1 MEKLIIRGKK
11 QLRGEVTIAGAKNAA
26 LGILPACIL
35 SDGICK
41 IENLP
46 SIKDVNNYIHIL
58 RYLGA
63 EITISSERCIEIDS
77 RKIKCDEITA
87 DAHENIRNM
96 RASYYLIGALL
107 GKCKEVEIPLPGGCD
122 IGTRPI
128 DQHLKGFKALG
139 ANVSIE
145 NGEVKA
151 KAKELTGA
159 TIFLDVVSVGA
170 TINIMLAAVKAKG
183 VTTIENAAKE
193 PHVVDVANFLNL
205 MGAQIKGAGTEVI
218 RITGVDVLGGC
229 DYMVIPDQIVAGTYM
244 LAAAVTNGNILVKNI
259 IPKHM
264 ESITAKLIEMGII
277 IEEYDDAIRVIG
289 VIEPKPANIKT
300 APYPGFPTDLQQP
313 MAVLMCLAK
322 GVSTINENVFESRFK
337 YLDELR
343 KMGVEVSVNG
353 RTSLIIGSGKLSGC
367 QLKATDLRAGA
378 AMVLAG
384 LAAEG
389 VTEIIGLHHIDRG
402 YENMEISLCALGAD
416 IIRVSMDE

>member
-1 MEKLIIRGKK
+1 MEKLIITGRKILK
-11 QLRGEVTIAGAKNAA
+11 GEVVIAGAKNAA

-35 SDGICK
+35 SDEICR

-46 SIKDVNNYIHIL
+46 EIIDIKNYISIL
-58 RYLGA
+58 RCLGA
-63 EITISSERCIEIDS
+63 NVTYTSDRCVEIDAQ
-77 RKIKCDEITA
+77 KIGCDDTSAANDE
-87 DAHENIRNM
+87 IRNM

-107 GKCKEVEIPLPGGCD
+107 GKCKYVDIPLPGGCD

-128 DQHLKGFKALG
+128 DQHIKGFRALG
-139 ANVSIE
+139 AEVSIE
-145 NGEVKA
+145 NGKVKA

-193 PHVVDVANFLNL
+193 PHVVDIANFLNL

-218 RITGVDVLGGC
+218 RITGVDTLGKC

-244 LAAAVTNGNILVKNI
+244 LASAVTCGDVLVKNI

-264 ESITAKLIEMGII
+264 ESLSAKLIEMGVSIT
-277 IEEYDDAIRVIG
+277 EYDDAIRVVGIK
-289 VIEPKPANIKT
+289 EPKPANIKT

-337 YLDELR
+337 YLDEIR
-343 KMGVEVSVNG
+343 KMGVEISVNG
-353 RTSLIIGSGKLSGC
+353 RTSLIIGNGKLSGC
-367 QLKATDLRAGA
+367 PLKATDLRAGA

-389 VTEIIGLHHIDRG
+389 VTEITELHHIDRG
-402 YENMEISLCALGAD
+402 YEDMEGNLRSLGAD
-416 IIRVSMDE
+416 IRRITAEE

>member
-1 MEKLIIRGKK
+1 MEKLIITGRKILK
-11 QLRGEVTIAGAKNAA
+11 GEVVIAGAKNAA

-35 SDGICK
+35 SDEICR

-46 SIKDVNNYIHIL
+46 EIIDIKNYISIL
-58 RYLGA
+58 RCLGA
-63 EITISSERCIEIDS
+63 NVTYTSDRCVEIDAQ
-77 RKIKCDEITA
+77 KIGCDDTSAANDE
-87 DAHENIRNM
+87 IRNM

-107 GKCKEVEIPLPGGCD
+107 GKCKYVDIPLPGGCD

-128 DQHLKGFKALG
+128 DQHIKGFRALG
-139 ANVSIE
+139 AEVSIE
-145 NGEVKA
+145 NGKVKA

-193 PHVVDVANFLNL
+193 PHVVDIANFLNL

-218 RITGVDVLGGC
+218 RITGVNTLGKC

-244 LAAAVTNGNILVKNI
+244 LASAVTCGDVLVKNI

-264 ESITAKLIEMGII
+264 ESLSAKLIEMGVSIT
-277 IEEYDDAIRVIG
+277 EYDDAIRVVGIK
-289 VIEPKPANIKT
+289 EPKPANIKT

-337 YLDELR
+337 YLDEIR
-343 KMGVEVSVNG
+343 KMGVEISVNG
-353 RTSLIIGSGKLSGC
+353 RTSLIIGNGKLSGC
-367 QLKATDLRAGA
+367 PLKATDLRAGA

-389 VTEIIGLHHIDRG
+389 VTEISELHHIDRG
-402 YENMEISLCALGAD
+402 YEDMEGNLRSLGAD
-416 IIRVSMDE
+416 IRRTTIEE

>member
-1 MEKLIIRGKK
+1 MEKLIIKGRKSLK
-11 QLRGEVTIAGAKNAA
+11 GEIVIAGAKNAA

-35 SDGICK
+35 SDEICR

-46 SIKDVNNYIHIL
+46 DIIDIKNYISIL
-58 RYLGA
+58 RCLGA
-63 EITISSERCIEIDS
+63 EVTYTSDRCVEIDAQ
-77 RKIKCDEITA
+77 RIGCDDTSAANE
-87 DAHENIRNM
+87 EIRNM

-107 GKCKEVEIPLPGGCD
+107 GKCKYVNIPLPGGCD

-128 DQHLKGFKALG
+128 DQHIKGFRALG
-139 ANVSIE
+139 AEVSIE
-145 NGEVKA
+145 NGKVKA
-151 KAKELTGA
+151 KAKELKGA

-183 VTTIENAAKE
+183 ITTIENAAKE
-193 PHVVDVANFLNL
+193 PHVVDIANFLNL

-218 RITGVDVLGGC
+218 RINGVETLRKC

-244 LAAAVTNGNILVKNI
+244 LASAVTCGDVLVKNI

-264 ESITAKLIEMGII
+264 ESLSAKLLEMGVSIT
-277 IEEYDDAIRVIG
+277 EYDDAIRVVG
-289 VIEPKPANIKT
+289 TKSPKPANIKT

-337 YLDELR
+337 YLDEIR
-343 KMGVEVSVNG
+343 KMGVEISVNG
-353 RTSLIIGSGKLSGC
+353 RTSLIIGNGKLSGC
-367 QLKATDLRAGA
+367 PLKATDLRAGA

-384 LAAEG
+384 LAADG
-389 VTEIIGLHHIDRG
+389 VTEITDLHHIDRG
-402 YENMEISLCALGAD
+402 YEDMEGNLRALGAD
-416 IIRVSMDE
+416 IKRITIEE

>member
-1 MEKLIIRGKK
+1 MEKLIIKGKK

-46 SIKDVNNYIHIL
+46 NIKDVNNYIHIL
-58 RYLGA
+58 HYLGA
-63 EITISSERCIEIDS
+63 EITVTSERCIEINS
-77 RKIKCDEITA
+77 KKIKCQEITS
-87 DAHENIRNM
+87 DAHENIRKM

-139 ANVSIE
+139 ADVNIE
-145 NGEVKA
+145 NGKVKA

-170 TINIMLAAVKAKG
+170 TINIILAAVKAKG
-183 VTTIENAAKE
+183 ITTIENAAKE

-218 RITGVDVLGGC
+218 RITGVDVLGSC

-244 LAAAVTNGNILVKNI
+244 LAAAVTKGDILVKNI

-264 ESITAKLIEMGII
+264 ESITAKLIEMGIN
-277 IEEYDDAIRVIG
+277 IEEYDDAVRVIG
-289 VIEPKPANIKT
+289 VSEPKPANIKT

-353 RTSLIIGSGKLSGC
+353 RTSLIIGNGKLSGC
-367 QLKATDLRAGA
+367 PLKATDLRAGA

-389 VTEIIGLHHIDRG
+389 ITEITGLNHIDRG
-402 YENMEISLCALGAD
+402 YENMECNLCSLGAD
-416 IIRVSMDE
+416 ITRVTIDE

>member
-1 MEKLIIRGKK
+1 MDKLIIKGKK
-11 QLRGEVTIAGAKNAA
+11 ALRGEITIAGAKNAA

-35 SDGICK
+35 SDGICR

-46 SIKDVNNYIHIL
+46 YIIDIKNYISIL
-58 RYLGA
+58 RSLGA
-63 EITISSERCIEIDS
+63 EVNCNSNRNVEIDAK
-77 RKIKCDEITA
+77 KIGY
-87 DAHENIRNM
+87 ENTSAANGEIRNM

-107 GKCKEVEIPLPGGCD
+107 GKCKYVEIPLPGGCD

-139 ANVSIE
+139 AEVSIE
-145 NGEVKA
+145 NGKVKA

-159 TIFLDVVSVGA
+159 TIFLDLVSVGA

-183 VTTIENAAKE
+183 VTIIENAAKE
-193 PHVVDVANFLNL
+193 PHVVDIANFLNL

-218 RITGVDVLGGC
+218 RINGVDTLGGC

-244 LAAAVTNGNILVKNI
+244 LASAVTCGDVLVKNI

-264 ESITAKLIEMGII
+264 ESLSAKLIEMGVGIK
-277 IEEYDDAIRVIG
+277 EYDDAIRVIG
-289 VIEPKPANIKT
+289 TPEPKPAVIKT

-322 GVSTINENVFESRFK
+322 GVSTINENIFESRFK

-343 KMGVEVSVNG
+343 KMGAEVSVNG
-353 RTSLIIGSGKLSGC
+353 RTSMIIGNGKLSGC
-367 QLKATDLRAGA
+367 VLKATDLRAGA

-389 VTEIIGLHHIDRG
+389 VTEITQLHHIDRG
-402 YENMEISLCALGAD
+402 YEDMEGNLRSLGAD
-416 IIRVSMDE
+416 IVRVKAEE

>member
-1 MEKLIIRGKK
+1 MDKLIIKGRKPLK
-11 QLRGEVTIAGAKNAA
+11 GEIVVAGAKNAA

-35 SDGICK
+35 SDEICR

-46 SIKDVNNYIHIL
+46 DIIDIKNYISIL
-58 RYLGA
+58 RCLGA
-63 EITISSERCIEIDS
+63 EVTYTSDRCVEIDAQ
-77 RKIKCDEITA
+77 KIGCDDTSAANDE
-87 DAHENIRNM
+87 IRNM

-107 GKCKEVEIPLPGGCD
+107 GKCKYVNIPLPGGCD

-128 DQHLKGFKALG
+128 DQHIKGFRALG
-139 ANVSIE
+139 AEVSIE
-145 NGEVKA
+145 NGKVKA
-151 KAKELTGA
+151 KAKELKGA

-183 VTTIENAAKE
+183 ITTIENAAKE
-193 PHVVDVANFLNL
+193 PHVVDIANFLNL

-218 RITGVDVLGGC
+218 RITGVETLRKG

-244 LAAAVTNGNILVKNI
+244 LASAVTCGDVLVKNI

-264 ESITAKLIEMGII
+264 ESLSAKLIEMGVSIT
-277 IEEYDDAIRVIG
+277 EYDDAIRVVGIKN
-289 VIEPKPANIKT
+289 PKPANIKT

-337 YLDELR
+337 YLDEIR
-343 KMGVEVSVNG
+343 KMGVEISVNG
-353 RTSLIIGSGKLSGC
+353 RTSLIIGNGKLSGC
-367 QLKATDLRAGA
+367 PLKATDLRAGA

-389 VTEIIGLHHIDRG
+389 VTEITELHHIDRG
-402 YENMEISLCALGAD
+402 YEDMEGNLRALGAD
-416 IIRVSMDE
+416 IKRTTAEE